1 MTQKTEPKGS
11 VFVFACPLRG
21 IDDVRKR
28 PDKIPAPP
36 NISTTRELEEI
47 HMASIIKDFI
57 IDAAPADVWAALE
70 DFGALH
76 TRLVPGFV
84 TACTFDGEAR
94 TVTFSNG
101 SVAKE
106 TLVTSD
112 AERHRLV
119 YAIASDKLK
128 QHSASAQVFD
138 DGKGGTRFVWITDVL
153 PNEVAPYMS
162 GQMDLGVTAM
172 QKALARK
179 AA

>member
-1 MTQKTEPKGS
+1 
-11 VFVFACPLRG
+11 
-21 IDDVRKR
+21 
-28 PDKIPAPP
+28 
-36 NISTTRELEEI
+36 
-47 HMASIIKDFI
+47 MATIIKDFR
-57 IDAAPADVWAALE
+57 IDAAPAEVWAALE

-94 TVTFSNG
+94 MVTFSNG
-101 SVAKE
+101 SVARE
-106 TLVTSD
+106 VLVTID
-112 AERHRLV
+112 PKLRRLV
-119 YAIASDKLK
+119 YAIDSEKLT

-138 DGKGGTRFVWITDVL
+138 DGKGGTRFVWTTDVL
-153 PNEVAPYMS
+153 PNEVAPYMD